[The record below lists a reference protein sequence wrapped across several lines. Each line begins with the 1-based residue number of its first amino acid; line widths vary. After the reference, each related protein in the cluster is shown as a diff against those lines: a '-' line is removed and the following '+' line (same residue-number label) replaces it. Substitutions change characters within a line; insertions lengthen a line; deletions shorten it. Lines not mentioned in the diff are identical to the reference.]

1 MAGSWSEILHG
12 VDVADQRAMMEP
24 LVDSVRLERMRWGM
38 YTANITWT
46 KLGKVSASLSQPVFP
61 ASMPVGS
68 FAISG
73 VPMLRPI

>member
-1 MAGSWSEILHG
+1 LAGSWSEILHG
-12 VDVADQRAMMEP
+12 VDVADQRPMIEP
-24 LVDSVRLERMRWGM
+24 LVDLVRLQRIRWGM

-46 KLGKVSASLSQPVFP
+46 KLGKVSASLSR
-61 ASMPVGS
+61 SMPVGS